1 MARKNRMILEY
12 RDYELPQHFPLIVLT
27 GEKWH
32 ISDVPS
38 SVLHFH
44 NCLEIGICHSDSGV
58 IRFQD
63 TQWNFSAGDITIL
76 STDMPHTTYSSQG
89 TSSMWSYIF
98 TDLEELLRP
107 LLPFEMLPN
116 PVTYRKILH
125 NTRILLH
132 QDENPELSYLLREVI
147 KDVDEKQTDYELC
160 VRGLMLSILSKIA
173 HKKTELSD
181 IDTKDSLSIAPALQY
196 MNEHYMEHFSME
208 MLADLCHLSPAHFRR
223 LFAEIMNTNPLE
235 YLNRTRV
242 SKACTLLRTTE
253 DSILSICEA
262 VGFRSLTSFN
272 RHFYAI
278 MGEPPTAWRKQM
290 NAMQP
295 LTIRKYAG
303 WMAPPLVVE

>member
-1 MARKNRMILEY
+1 MARKSRIVLEY

-27 GEKWH
+27 GEKWC
-32 ISDVPS
+32 ISDIPS

-58 IRFQD
+58 LRFQD

-76 STDMPHTTYSSQG
+76 STDMPHTTYSTQG
-89 TSSMWSYIF
+89 TASMWSYIF

-107 LLPFEMLPN
+107 LIPFELLPN
-116 PVTYRKILH
+116 PVIYKQILN

-132 QDENPELSYLLREVI
+132 SSENVELAHLLHAVI
-147 KDVDEKQTDYELC
+147 RDVSEKRSDYELC
-160 VRGLMLSILSKIA
+160 VRGLMLAVLSKIVRQ
-173 HKKTELSD
+173 KPLPV
-181 IDTKDSLSIAPALQY
+181 DTDSKDTLSIAPALQY
-196 MNEHYMEHFSME
+196 INEHYMEHFPME

-223 LFAEIMNTNPLE
+223 LFSEIMNTNPLE
-235 YLNRTRV
+235 HLNRTRV
-242 SKACTLLRTTE
+242 ARACTLLRTTE

-272 RHFYAI
+272 RHFYAM
-278 MGEPPTAWRKQM
+278 MGESPTAWRKQM
-290 NAMQP
+290 NAAQP

-303 WMAPPLVVE
+303 WLAPPVVVE